1 MVDPAY
7 VPDAG
12 HIIKIDVDPRAGHEQ
27 GGWRPALVLSPKLY
41 NGKTGLAVVVP
52 ITRLA
57 KGYPFEVQLPGQIK
71 TTGVV
76 LADAI
81 RSLDWRARHA
91 KYADAVPPEVLK
103 TVRGRLMALLGFSK
117 P

>member
-76 LADAI
+76 LP
-81 RSLDWRARHA
+81 HA
-91 KYADAVPPEVLK
+91 KYPGAAPPGVLK
-103 TVRGRLMALLGFSK
+103 PVRGRLMALLGFSK